1 MFMILE
7 YKACI
12 LNDIVHEVVFIHWR
26 CEIINDDIKSQLL
39 PYTCQSLIGDTSF
52 VIQIFYSFVSRL
64 TLKLNFATYIFIFL
78 WFYFSMIDF

>member
-12 LNDIVHEVVFIHWR
+12 LNDIVHEVVLIRWR

-39 PYTCQSLIGDTSF
+39 PYTCQSLIGHTSF
-52 VIQIFYSFVSRL
+52 EI
-64 TLKLNFATYIFIFL
+64 
-78 WFYFSMIDF
+78 